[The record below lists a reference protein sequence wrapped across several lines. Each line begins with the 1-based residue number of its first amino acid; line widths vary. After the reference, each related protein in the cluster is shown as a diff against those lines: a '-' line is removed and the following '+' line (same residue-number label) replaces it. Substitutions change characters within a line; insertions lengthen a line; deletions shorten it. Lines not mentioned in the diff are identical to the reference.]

1 MVECVVLLCCG
12 GCDYALGGS
21 PGVWSDA
28 LSADVLVRWL
38 FLAGSRRAILILLC
52 DSRPVLEELFKTS
65 NGLSSLSGHWR
76 ETFDAARGS
85 PGLVAFGT
93 RSVVKLDGLDW
104 LDGLVRRGVDGR
116 DGGGC
121 CWYVV

>member
-1 MVECVVLLCCG
+1 M
-12 GCDYALGGS
+12 GS
-21 PGVWSDA
+21 LD
-28 LSADVLVRWL
+28 
-38 FLAGSRRAILILLC
+38 
-52 DSRPVLEELFKTS
+52 
-65 NGLSSLSGHWR
+65 SLSGQWR

-116 DGGGC
+116 EGDGVCVC
-121 CWYVV
+121 CLCSTVEKRAMYSSRTWRRSTFLTDRCNY

>member
-1 MVECVVLLCCG
+1 VLLCSG